1 MITLCGLMSRWT
13 MVLVLV
19 LLPSMAMAQELPEV
33 PEVELPVSGEIVA
46 LERGDRA
53 PSAGMLILDADLV
66 AWRHRIER
74 LTFELHAERVTAA
87 AICESRIEQ
96 ERLRLAAAEDRLELR
111 ERLWGDEASRL
122 AAELVTAREEANAG
136 PDFLEHPL
144 LWFGTGFVVA
154 ALGGVA
160 IAAALR

>member
-1 MITLCGLMSRWT
+1 MITFSGFMSRWT
-13 MVLVLV
+13 MVLMLA
-19 LLPSMAMAQELPEV
+19 LPSMAMAQELPEV
-33 PEVELPVSGEIVA
+33 PDVELPMSGEIVA

-74 LTFELHAERVTAA
+74 LTFELHAERVTNA

-111 ERLWGDEASRL
+111 ERLWGEEATRL
-122 AAELVTAREEANAG
+122 AGELATAREAANAG

-144 LWFGTGFVVA
+144 LWFGAGVLVTG
-154 ALGGVA
+154 LGAVA
-160 IAAALR
+160 IAAALQ